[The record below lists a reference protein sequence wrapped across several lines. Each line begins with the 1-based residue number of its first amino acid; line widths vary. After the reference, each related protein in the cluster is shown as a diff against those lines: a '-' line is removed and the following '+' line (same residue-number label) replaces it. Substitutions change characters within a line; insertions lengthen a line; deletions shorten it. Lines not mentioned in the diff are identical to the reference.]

1 MDDTTA
7 SIERAPLPT
16 EPTLRARRNLVLQF
30 GRFAA
35 INMKMLRIIR
45 KERRPGPDAR

>member
-16 EPTLRARRNLVLQF
+16 ASTLRARRNLLLQF

-35 INMKMLRIIR
+35 INLKMVRIIR
-45 KERRPGPDAR
+45 KERR

>member
-7 SIERAPLPT
+7 SIEQAPLPT
-16 EPTLRARRNLVLQF
+16 PGTLRARRNLVLQF

-35 INMKMLRIIR
+35 INLKMVRIIR
-45 KERRPGPDAR
+45 KERR